1 MMKRPMAMFERAMY
15 LEGSLHVNV
24 TVTARLWGRI
34 SEQRLRQALDRVQ
47 AKHGILRCL
56 LVRENGRPYF
66 VEQATPPPIP
76 LRIVERKSDEDWFD
90 ESTSDSLQRFDGS
103 LYPLA
108 RLVWLRSELENELLL
123 VCSHAVCDG
132 KSLML
137 LLQELLLL
145 CDQPDASIGTPTT
158 LNGMEEV
165 FPAKV
170 LADRKLRRYIRWRV
184 ALLKFMMR
192 FSRSSKKRWTY
203 GAIYRNLWRLDEQA
217 SQVFVARCKAEGVTV
232 FAALSVAILQAFHK
246 VCGPKYMEKF
256 EAPVDFRRYLP
267 NLREDSLFAVA
278 PTIQLSLDKLP
289 GVDPE
294 GTGFWALARA
304 MKTDITKKIDGL
316 ETSIYPLFLGME
328 QLHDVYDK
336 MFAQAQSQ
344 RAGRQVSLSYVG
356 RLDMTQSFNDFR
368 VQEICDIT
376 AMMSPTPANL
386 VVIYSYGGRFYF
398 SISSDE
404 SSLSRVQAEQI
415 QQQVTETLL
424 QCAAPVEKPFAVANS
439 IPSAAHAEVS

>member
-1 MMKRPMAMFERAMY
+1 
-15 LEGSLHVNV
+15 
-24 TVTARLWGRI
+24 
-34 SEQRLRQALDRVQ
+34 
-47 AKHGILRCL
+47 
-56 LVRENGRPYF
+56 
-66 VEQATPPPIP
+66 
-76 LRIVERKSDEDWFD
+76 
-90 ESTSDSLQRFDGS
+90 
-103 LYPLA
+103 
-108 RLVWLRSELENELLL
+108 
-123 VCSHAVCDG
+123 
-132 KSLML
+132 

-158 LNGMEEV
+158 LNGVEEV

-192 FSRSSKKRWTY
+192 FARSGKKRWTY
-203 GAIYRNLWRLDEQA
+203 GAIYRNLWKLDEQA
-217 SQVFVARCKAEGVTV
+217 SQMFVARCKAEGVTV

-289 GVDPE
+289 GVDSE

-356 RLDMTQSFNDFR
+356 RLDMTQSFSDFR

-404 SSLSRVQAEQI
+404 SSLSRAQADQI

-424 QCAAPVEKPFAVANS
+424 QCAAPVEKPFAVTNS